1 MLVRKVQASSWLS
14 SKESSCNAADTT
26 GTADLILGLGRSPGE
41 GNGNP
46 LQCSCLENPMDRG
59 AWRATDHG
67 LLKSQTQLKNNDK
80 KSTMVCIVKA
90 VVFPVVMHRYASW
103 IVVIKKAEHQ
113 RIDAFELRCWRRFL
127 RVPWT
132 AGRSN
137 QSILKE
143 VNPED
148 SLEELVLKLKLQY
161 FGAPILWP
169 PEVKSRLIEKDP
181 EPWKD

>member
-46 LQCSCLENPMDRG
+46 LQWSCLENPMDRG
-59 AWRATDHG
+59 AWGATDHG

-103 IVVIKKAEHQ
+103 IVVIKQAEHQ
-113 RIDAFELRCWRRFL
+113 RTEAFELWCWRKLL
-127 RVPWT
+127 RVPWS
-132 AGRSN
+132 ARRAN
-137 QSILKE
+137 LSILKE
-143 VNPED
+143 INPEN
-148 SLEELVLKLKLQY
+148 SLEGLILRLKLQY
-161 FGAPILWP
+161 FGHLMQRVNSFQRP
-169 PEVKSRLIEKDP
+169 
-181 EPWKD
+181 